1 MPNKVNICK
10 LSDTDKIMSIPK
22 NPHTD
27 MPLEQFIELVR
38 AGVDIAPLMYISKD
52 KPNSIEKTPPQ
63 KTLDSPI
70 EVPQEQLDELS
81 LSKYNNNASIRRK

>member
-1 MPNKVNICK
+1 MPNKVNAGK
-10 LSDTDKIMSIPK
+10 QLGTDKIMAIPK

-38 AGVDIAPLMYISKD
+38 AGVDIAPLVHVSKD
-52 KPNSIEKTPPQ
+52 STEKVPQ
-63 KTLDSPI
+63 KKTLDSTM

-81 LSKYNNNASIRRK
+81 LSKYNNNVSIRRK